1 MRFKPLV
8 WLGDSLGRVRAFAA
22 TARKEVGFELWEIQQ
37 GSPPSDWKPMGPVGP
52 GVQELRVHA
61 SGAYRVIYVATLPE
75 AVYVLHAFE
84 KQSRKTAKPDIELA
98 RTRFKTLMQERRQ
111 R

>member
-1 MRFKPLV
+1 MGASWTPWALDIGSDIIVFKRLV
-8 WLGDSLGRVRAFAA
+8 WIGDSLERVRAFAA
-22 TARKEVGFELWEIQQ
+22 TARKEVGFEL
-37 GSPPSDWKPMGPVGP
+37 SDI
-52 GVQELRVHA
+52 A
-61 SGAYRVIYVATLPE
+61 SLPE

-84 KQSRKTAKPDIELA
+84 KRSRKTGKPDIELA